1 MTPRRAK
8 FFIAGLV
15 VVSAFLYL
23 AVSGFRSENF
33 VYFLT
38 VDEAATKA
46 ASFDGKGVRVQGKI
60 VPKTL
65 VRNPRAMQLAFHLQG
80 EKKTLAVSYRGVPPD
95 LLENGFPVIA
105 EGRLDE
111 KGTLVAKNLM
121 VACPSKFEE
130 MKEKGNA
137 VPKEHQKIV
146 DQAAKESRGSP
157 HSN

>member
-46 ASFDGKGVRVQGKI
+46 ASFDGKGVRVQGK
-60 VPKTL
+60 VVAQSL
-65 VRNPRAMQLAFHLQG
+65 VRNPQAMQLAFRLQG
-80 EKKTLAVSYRGVPPD
+80 EKETLAVSYRGVPPD

-105 EGRLDE
+105 EGKLDD
-111 KGTLVAKNLM
+111 KGVLIAKNLM

-146 DQAAKESRGSP
+146 DQAAKENKGSP
-157 HSN
+157 HNN